1 MNSARK
7 SSPAPA
13 VSPLWMRWFSA
24 YAERYVRKHFYAVRV
39 LRPPPPLSS
48 APLVVFL
55 NHASWWDPMTCLV
68 LRNRFFMQR
77 ESFAPIDADALAK
90 YPFFR
95 KLGFFPVEQH
105 SARGA
110 IEFLRGSTEVLAR
123 PNAALWLTPQGRF
136 ADARERPVEFRSGL
150 AHLAERVRTATFL
163 PLAVE
168 YSFWEEKRPEIF
180 VNFGEPFLIT
190 DSASVRLRADA
201 PALFFESRLRAAQEE
216 LAEAVIRRDAAMFR
230 TLERSRGGVGGVY
243 DWWRRA
249 KAACR
254 GEKFQPEHGLK

>member
-1 MNSARK
+1 MRRTRTLTTV
-7 SSPAPA
+7 PA
-13 VSPLWMRWFSA
+13 VSALWMRWFSA
-24 YAERYVRKHFYAVRV
+24 YAERYVRKHFHAVRV

-55 NHASWWDPMTCLV
+55 NHASWWDPMLCLV

-105 SARGA
+105 TARGA
-110 IEFLRGSTEVLAR
+110 IEFLRGATDVLAR
-123 PNAALWLTPQGRF
+123 PNAALWITPHGRF
-136 ADARERPVEFRSGL
+136 ADVRERPVEFRSGL

-168 YSFWEEKRPEIF
+168 YPFWEERRPEICLS
-180 VNFGEPFLIT
+180 FGEPLLIT
-190 DSASVRLRADA
+190 ESPAGEPRSSTPQHFFENRLRAT
-201 PALFFESRLRAAQEE
+201 QEE
-216 LAEAVIRRDAAMFR
+216 LAAAVIQRDVARFR
-230 TLERSRGGVGGVY
+230 VIERSSGGVGGIY
-243 DWWRRA
+243 DLWRRT
-249 KAACR
+249 KAVCR
-254 GEKFQPEHGLK
+254 GQSFQPEHGVK

>member
-1 MNSARK
+1 MRRTKTST
-7 SSPAPA
+7 SAPA
-13 VSPLWMRWFSA
+13 VSALWMRWFTA
-24 YAERYVRKHFYAVRV
+24 YAERYVRKHFHAVRV
-39 LRPPPPLSS
+39 LRSPPPLSS

-55 NHASWWDPMTCLV
+55 NHASWWDPMLCLV

-105 SARGA
+105 STRGA
-110 IEFLRGSTEVLAR
+110 VEFLRGSANVLAR

-136 ADARERPVEFRSGL
+136 ADARERPVKFRNGL
-150 AHLAERVRTATFL
+150 AHLAQRVRSATFL

-168 YSFWEEKRPEIF
+168 YPFWEERRPEICLS
-180 VNFGEPFLIT
+180 FGEPFLVTESLAGEIR
-190 DSASVRLRADA
+190 SSLS
-201 PALFFESRLRAAQEE
+201 PQFFENLLRTTQDE
-216 LAEAVIRRDAAMFR
+216 LAGAVIERDVTQFR
-230 TLERSRGGVGGVY
+230 VIERNSGGIGGVY
-243 DWWRRA
+243 DLWRRA
-249 KAACR
+249 RAMCR

>member
-1 MNSARK
+1 
-7 SSPAPA
+7 
-13 VSPLWMRWFSA
+13 MRWFSA
-24 YAERYVRKHFYAVRV
+24 YAERYVRKHFHAVRV

-68 LRNRFFMQR
+68 LRNRFFRQR
-77 ESFAPIDADALAK
+77 ESFAPIDADALVK

-110 IEFLRGSTEVLAR
+110 IAFLRGSTEVLAR

-136 ADARERPVEFRSGL
+136 ADARERPVQFRSGL
-150 AHLAERVRTATFL
+150 AHLADRISTATFL

-168 YSFWEEKRPEIF
+168 YSFWEEKRPEIC
-180 VNFGEPFLIT
+180 VSFGEPFLIT
-190 DSASVRLRADA
+190 ETAAGTLRADSS
-201 PALFFESRLRAAQEE
+201 ALFFESRLHAAQEE
-216 LAEAVIRRDAAMFR
+216 LAAAVIRRDTAEFR
-230 TLERSRGGVGGVY
+230 VLGRSRGGVGGVY
-243 DWWRRA
+243 DLWRRA
-249 KAACR
+249 KAVCR

>member
-1 MNSARK
+1 
-7 SSPAPA
+7 
-13 VSPLWMRWFSA
+13 MRWFSA
-24 YAERYVRKHFYAVRV
+24 YAERYVRKHFHAVRV

-68 LRNRFFMQR
+68 LRNRFFRQR
-77 ESFAPIDADALAK
+77 ESFAPIDADALVK

-110 IEFLRGSTEVLAR
+110 IAFLRGSAEVLAR

-136 ADARERPVEFRSGL
+136 ADARERPVQFRSGL
-150 AHLAERVRTATFL
+150 AHLADRISTATFL

-168 YSFWEEKRPEIF
+168 YSFWEEKRPEIC
-180 VNFGEPFLIT
+180 VSFGEPFLIT
-190 DSASVRLRADA
+190 ETAAGTLRADSS
-201 PALFFESRLRAAQEE
+201 ALFFESRLHAAQEE
-216 LAEAVIRRDAAMFR
+216 LAAAVIRRDTAAFR
-230 TLERSRGGVGGVY
+230 VLERSCGGVGGVY
-243 DWWRRA
+243 DLWRRA
-249 KAACR
+249 QAACR